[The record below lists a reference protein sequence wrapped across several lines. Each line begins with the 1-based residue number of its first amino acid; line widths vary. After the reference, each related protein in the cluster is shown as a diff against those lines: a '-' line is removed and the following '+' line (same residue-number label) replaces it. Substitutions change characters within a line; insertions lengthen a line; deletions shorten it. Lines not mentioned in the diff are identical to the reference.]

1 MKRFV
6 LLAALACCMGD
17 VQAQNEKGGFS
28 IKPVAGVNISTLGN
42 TSTGLYHTKVGMTGG
57 IEAEYGVANW
67 FGLSLGML
75 YSEQGA
81 KLKGGAYTIVT
92 ENNQQTIVA
101 TSIKGKLKA
110 TYLNLPL
117 LANIYIPKIKG
128 LALKTGVQLGILTS
142 SKMNTD
148 IAIASASSIPT
159 GEIQFNDQTNQ
170 STYQEASFSAS
181 DVCKSVDVAIPVGIS
196 YEYKNI
202 SLDARYHFGLTKID
216 KTENPDTAHNR
227 YLSLTLGYRFHL

>member
-1 MKRFV
+1 MLTMV
-6 LLAALACCMGD
+6 
-17 VQAQNEKGGFS
+17 
-28 IKPVAGVNISTLGN
+28 
-42 TSTGLYHTKVGMTGG
+42 
-57 IEAEYGVANW
+57 AEYGVTNW

-81 KLKGGAYTIVT
+81 KLKGGGYTIVT

-101 TSIKGKLKA
+101 TTIKGKLKA

-159 GEIQFNDQTNQ
+159 GEIQF
-170 STYQEASFSAS
+170 
-181 DVCKSVDVAIPVGIS
+181 K
-196 YEYKNI
+196 
-202 SLDARYHFGLTKID
+202 
-216 KTENPDTAHNR
+216 
-227 YLSLTLGYRFHL
+227 

>member
-57 IEAEYGVANW
+57 IEAEYGVTNW
-67 FGLSLGML
+67 LGLSLGML

-81 KLKGGAYTIVT
+81 KLKGGAYAIVT
-92 ENNQQTIVA
+92 ENNQQTMVA
-101 TSIKGKLKA
+101 TTIKGKLKA
-110 TYLNLPL
+110 SYLNLPL
-117 LANIYIPKIKG
+117 LANVYIPQVKG

-142 SKMNTD
+142 SKINTD
-148 IAIASASSIPT
+148 IIIASAASIPT
-159 GEIQFNDQTNQ
+159 GDFQIIDNPSLPTNQ
-170 STYQEASFSAS
+170 QTVVSVS

>member
-57 IEAEYGVANW
+57 IEVEYGVANW
-67 FGLSLGML
+67 LGLSLGVL

-81 KLKGGAYTIVT
+81 KLKGGGYAIVT
-92 ENNQQTIVA
+92 ENNQQTMVA
-101 TSIKGKLKA
+101 TTIKGKLKA
-110 TYLNLPL
+110 GYLNLPL

-148 IAIASASSIPT
+148 IAIASALSIPT

-170 STYQEASFSAS
+170 PTYQEGSFSAS

-216 KTENPDTAHNR
+216 KTTNPDTARNR
-227 YLSLTLGYRFHL
+227 YLSITLGYRFHL

>member
-1 MKRFV
+1 MKKFV
-6 LLAALACCMGD
+6 LLAAFACCMGG

-42 TSTGLYHTKVGMTGG
+42 ATEDIYKTKVGMTAGV
-57 IEAEYGVANW
+57 EAEYGVSNW
-67 FGLSLGML
+67 LGLSLGVL

-81 KLKGGAYTIVT
+81 KIKGSANALIT
-92 ENNQQTIVA
+92 ENDQQRMIAARV
-101 TSIKGKLKA
+101 KGKLKA
-110 TYLNLPL
+110 SYLNLPL
-117 LANIYIPKIKG
+117 LANVYIPQVKG

-142 SKMNTD
+142 SKINTD
-148 IAIASASSIPT
+148 IIIASAASIPT
-159 GEIQFNDQTNQ
+159 GDFQIIDNPSLPTNQ
-170 STYQEASFSAS
+170 QTVVSVS

-216 KTENPDTAHNR
+216 KTTNPDTARNR
-227 YLSLTLGYRFHL
+227 YLSITLGYRFHL